1 MRRKKFII
9 FLIALKM
16 GFNFQNG
23 TADCRKGEQSLTS
36 GRENR
41 LLATMSQLQSWIS
54 LYASRHLG
62 PGVSPFDF
70 FEPLGRRLA
79 GRLEN
84 GCSDAELEKSVK
96 INVRYLVKEQ
106 KRETA
111 RKTNQAVP
119 IAEAGDPP
127 DPRLGVIEQ
136 VLRQEEADELLKHFD
151 DDVAGW
157 IAKLYGFD
165 CEEVPRVQLAKELG
179 IRRNTLDARLAR
191 EFRKLRAKLAKSD
204 DRSYDA

>member
-1 MRRKKFII
+1 
-9 FLIALKM
+9 M

-23 TADCRKGEQSLTS
+23 TADCRKAGQSLS
-36 GRENR
+36 FGRENR

-70 FEPLGRRLA
+70 FESLGRRLA

-96 INVRYLVKEQ
+96 INVRYLVKQQ
-106 KRETA
+106 KRENA
-111 RKTNQAVP
+111 RKANQAVP
-119 IAEAGDPP
+119 LAEAGELP
-127 DPRLGVIEQ
+127 DPRSGGMEQ
-136 VLRQEEADELLKHFD
+136 VFQRREADELLKHFD
-151 DDVAGW
+151 EEVAGW
-157 IAKLYGFD
+157 IAKLYGFG
-165 CEEVPRVQLAKELG
+165 CEELPRVQLAKKLG

-191 EFRKLRAKLAKSD
+191 EFRKLRAKLATSD